1 MLSALSLL
9 IAFSLLGICFKI
21 FALLFSAAFTV
32 TGFFFKLA
40 FGIVCAIVSAV
51 LLFSVVGVLIIFF
64 LVPACIA
71 VVCLR
76 NRVY

>member
-51 LLFSVVGVLIIFF
+51 LLFSVVGVLAIFV
-64 LVPACIA
+64 LVPACI
-71 VVCLR
+71 VFVCLR